1 MQNLFYILFTDGYT
15 VNQIVW
21 RPSKKNIETSNI
33 SRFMRKHKISSYDE
47 LIQRSIDDIAW
58 FWEAAVN
65 DLAVEWHRPF
75 TQVFDDS
82 KGIEWTQWFI
92 DGEINIVHNI
102 LDRHCDSSL
111 PDKRALIWIS
121 ENGEEQI
128 ITYRELNRHVCRLA
142 NALRKKGFGE
152 GDPMGIVM
160 PMIPEAIIALLAI
173 FKIGAIAVP
182 IFSGFGFDAIRMRLQ
197 DVGAKV
203 LFTADASV
211 RRGRTIRIKE
221 TVDKSVE
228 GVDSITN
235 LIVVKRM
242 RLDIPWVEGRDI
254 SWSEFLANQNVSS
267 PTTAM
272 RSEDIAMVLYSSG
285 TTGKP
290 KGTVHTHAGTLV
302 QAAKEVAYY
311 IDVKPDDLLFW
322 VTDLGWMMG
331 PWQVVGAQHQGATHL
346 IYEGAVD
353 YPSPDQLWSIIARH
367 KVTIFG
373 LSPTAVRFLMAKG
386 EQWVGNHDLSSLRIL
401 GSTGEPWDDTSWLWF
416 FENIGRNQVPII
428 NISGGTEIFGCFLSP
443 MPITKLKPRTLRGPG
458 LGMAIDVID
467 EEGESVREKIG
478 TLICRKPAPSMT
490 RGFWNDPER
499 YLETY
504 WEAFPG
510 VWWHGDLAFIDD
522 DGFWF
527 LLGRADDV
535 VKVAGKRV
543 GPAEVETALISHPQ
557 VSEVASIG
565 VPHAMKGSAIIVHV
579 VLTPDAKLS
588 EALRNELKEYVGTT
602 MGKPFIPH
610 DVRFVSALPK
620 TRSGKIV
627 RRMVKQIYLGEDP
640 GDLSSVENPEALD
653 AIRNSQ

>member
-1 MQNLFYILFTDGYT
+1 MDR
-15 VNQIVW
+15 VVW
-21 RPSKKNIETSNI
+21 TPSKKYITESNI
-33 SRFMRKHKISSYDE
+33 HRFMTKYAIDSYDG
-47 LIQRSIDDIAW
+47 LIRRSTDDIEW
-58 FWEAAVN
+58 FWKAALE
-65 DLAVEWHRPF
+65 DLGVEWFKPYSK
-75 TQVFDDS
+75 VLDDS
-82 KGIEWTQWFI
+82 KGIEWTKWFI
-92 DGEINIVHNI
+92 DGQINIVHNI
-102 LDRHCDSSL
+102 LDRHCDASA
-111 PDKRALIWIS
+111 PEKRALVWVS
-121 ENGEEQI
+121 ETGEERNL
-128 ITYRELNRHVCRLA
+128 TYHQLNEQVCRLA
-142 NALRKKGFGE
+142 NALRANGFE
-152 GDPMGIVM
+152 QGDPMGIVM
-160 PMIPEAIIALLAI
+160 PMIPETIITLLAI

-211 RRGRTIRIKE
+211 RRGRTIRIKD
-221 TVDKSVE
+221 TADKSVE
-228 GVDSITN
+228 GVDSIKT
-235 LIVVKRM
+235 LIMVKR
-242 RLDIPWVEGRDI
+242 LGIEVPWTEDRDI
-254 SWSEFLANQNVSS
+254 AWSDFLANQNVSS

-272 RSEDIAMVLYSSG
+272 KSEDIAMVLYSSG

-290 KGTVHTHAGTLV
+290 KGTVHTHAGTLA

-311 IDVKPDDLLFW
+311 VDVKPEDLLFW

-353 YPSPDQLWSIIARH
+353 HPAPDQLWSIIARH
-367 KVTIFG
+367 KVTVFG
-373 LSPTAVRFLMAKG
+373 LSPTAVRHLMAKG
-386 EQWVGNHDLSSLRIL
+386 EEWVGNHDLSSIRIL

-416 FENIGRNQVPII
+416 FEKIGQGRVPII

-443 MPITKLKPRTLRGPG
+443 MPITELKPRTLRGPG
-458 LGMAIDVID
+458 LGMAIDVIN
-467 EEGESVREKIG
+467 EKGESIQGKIG

-490 RGFWNDPER
+490 RGFWNDPKR

-504 WEAFPG
+504 WESFPG
-510 VWWHGDLAFIDD
+510 VWWHGDLAFVDN
-522 DGFWF
+522 DGYWF

-579 VLTPDAKLS
+579 VLTPDANVS
-588 EALRNELKEYVGTT
+588 ETLRHELKEYVGTT

-627 RRMVKQIYLGEDP
+627 RRMVKRIYLGEDP

>member
-1 MQNLFYILFTDGYT
+1 MNR
-15 VNQIVW
+15 VVW
-21 RPSKKNIETSNI
+21 TPSKKYITESNI
-33 SRFMRKHKISSYDE
+33 HRFMTKHSIDSYDE
-47 LIQRSIDDIAW
+47 LIQRSTDDIEW
-58 FWEAAVN
+58 FWKSALE
-65 DLAVEWHRPF
+65 DLGVEWFKPYS
-75 TQVFDDS
+75 QVMDNS
-82 KGIEWTQWFI
+82 KGIEWTKWFV
-92 DGEINIVHNI
+92 DGQLNIVHNI
-102 LDRHCDSSL
+102 LDRHCHTSA
-111 PDKRALIWIS
+111 PDKLALVWVS
-121 ENGEEQI
+121 ETGEERTI
-128 ITYRELNRHVCRLA
+128 LYRELNEQVCRLA
-142 NALRKKGFGE
+142 NALRSHGFGK

-160 PMIPEAIIALLAI
+160 PMIPETIVTLLAV

-182 IFSGFGFDAIRMRLQ
+182 IFSGFGFDAIRLRLQ

-221 TVDKSVE
+221 TADRSVE
-228 GVDSITN
+228 GVDSIKN

-242 RLDIPWVEGRDI
+242 GIEIPWEDGRDI
-254 SWSEFLANQNVSS
+254 WWSEFLANQSVSS
-267 PTTAM
+267 STEVM
-272 RSEDIAMVLYSSG
+272 KSEDVAMVLYSSG

-331 PWQVVGAQHQGATHL
+331 PWQVVGAQHQGATHV

-353 YPSPDQLWSIIARH
+353 HPAPDQLWSLIARH
-367 KVTIFG
+367 KVTVFG

-401 GSTGEPWDDTSWLWF
+401 GSTGEPWDNTSWLWF
-416 FENIGRNQVPII
+416 FENIGQSRVPII

-458 LGMAIDVID
+458 LGMATDVID
-467 EEGESVREKIG
+467 EKGESVRGKIG

-499 YLETY
+499 YFETY
-504 WEAFPG
+504 WKAFPG
-510 VWWHGDLAFIDD
+510 VWWHGDLAFIDE

-543 GPAEVETALISHPQ
+543 GPAEVETALISHPH

-565 VPHAMKGSAIIVHV
+565 IPHAMKGSAIIVHV
-579 VLTPDAKLS
+579 VLTPDAKVS

-602 MGKPFIPH
+602 MGKPFIPN

>member
-1 MQNLFYILFTDGYT
+1 MNR
-15 VNQIVW
+15 VVW
-21 RPSKKNIETSNI
+21 TPSKKYITESNI
-33 SRFMRKHKISSYDE
+33 HRFMTKHSIDSYDE
-47 LIQRSIDDIAW
+47 LIQRSTDDIEW
-58 FWEAAVN
+58 FWKSALE
-65 DLAVEWHRPF
+65 DLEVEWFKPYS
-75 TQVFDDS
+75 QVMDNS
-82 KGIEWTQWFI
+82 KGIEWTKWFV
-92 DGEINIVHNI
+92 DGQLNIVHNI
-102 LDRHCDSSL
+102 LDRHCHTSA
-111 PDKRALIWIS
+111 PDKLALVWVS
-121 ENGEEQI
+121 ETGEERTI
-128 ITYRELNRHVCRLA
+128 LYRELNEQVCRLA
-142 NALRKKGFGE
+142 NALRSHGFGK

-160 PMIPEAIIALLAI
+160 PMIPETIVTLLAV

-182 IFSGFGFDAIRMRLQ
+182 IFSGFGFDAIRLRLQ

-221 TVDKSVE
+221 TADRSVE
-228 GVDSITN
+228 GVDSIKN
-235 LIVVKRM
+235 LIVVKRIGIE
-242 RLDIPWVEGRDI
+242 IPWADGRDI
-254 SWSEFLANQNVSS
+254 WWSEFLADQSVSS
-267 PTTAM
+267 STEVM
-272 RSEDIAMVLYSSG
+272 KSEDVAMVLYSSG

-353 YPSPDQLWSIIARH
+353 HPAPDQLWSLIARH
-367 KVTIFG
+367 KVTVFG

-416 FENIGRNQVPII
+416 FENIGQSRVPII

-458 LGMAIDVID
+458 LGMATDVID
-467 EEGESVREKIG
+467 EKGESVRGKIG

-499 YLETY
+499 YFETY
-504 WEAFPG
+504 WKAFPG
-510 VWWHGDLAFIDD
+510 VWWHGDLAFIDE

-543 GPAEVETALISHPQ
+543 GPAEVETALISHPH

-565 VPHAMKGSAIIVHV
+565 IPHAMKGSAIIVHV
-579 VLTPDAKLS
+579 VLTPNAKVS

-602 MGKPFIPH
+602 MGKPFIPN

>member
-1 MQNLFYILFTDGYT
+1 MNR
-15 VNQIVW
+15 VVW
-21 RPSKKNIETSNI
+21 TPSKKYITESNI
-33 SRFMRKHKISSYDE
+33 HRFMTKHSIDSYDE
-47 LIQRSIDDIAW
+47 LIQRSTDDIEW
-58 FWEAAVN
+58 FWKSALE
-65 DLAVEWHRPF
+65 DLGVEWFKPYS
-75 TQVFDDS
+75 QVMDNS
-82 KGIEWTQWFI
+82 KGIEWTKWFV
-92 DGEINIVHNI
+92 DGQLNIVHNI
-102 LDRHCDSSL
+102 LDRHCHTSA
-111 PDKRALIWIS
+111 PDKLALIWVS
-121 ENGEEQI
+121 ETGEERTI
-128 ITYRELNRHVCRLA
+128 LYRELNEQVCRLA
-142 NALRKKGFGE
+142 NALRSHGFGK

-160 PMIPEAIIALLAI
+160 PMIPETIVTLLAV

-182 IFSGFGFDAIRMRLQ
+182 IFSGFGFDAIRLRLQ

-221 TVDKSVE
+221 TADRSVE
-228 GVDSITN
+228 GVDSIKN
-235 LIVVKRM
+235 LIVVKRIGIE
-242 RLDIPWVEGRDI
+242 IPWADGRDI
-254 SWSEFLANQNVSS
+254 WWSEFLADQSVSS
-267 PTTAM
+267 STEVM
-272 RSEDIAMVLYSSG
+272 KSEDVAMVLYSSG

-353 YPSPDQLWSIIARH
+353 HPAPDQLWSLIARH
-367 KVTIFG
+367 KVTVFG

-401 GSTGEPWDDTSWLWF
+401 GSTGEPWDNTSWLWF
-416 FENIGRNQVPII
+416 FENIGQSRVPII

-458 LGMAIDVID
+458 LGMATDVID
-467 EEGESVREKIG
+467 EKGESVRGKIG

-499 YLETY
+499 YFETY
-504 WEAFPG
+504 WKAFPG
-510 VWWHGDLAFIDD
+510 VWWHGDLAFIDE

-543 GPAEVETALISHPQ
+543 GPAEVETALISHPH

-565 VPHAMKGSAIIVHV
+565 IPHAMKGSAIIVHV
-579 VLTPDAKLS
+579 VLTPDAKVS

-602 MGKPFIPH
+602 MGKPFIPN